1 MIVKTTPRPPLFKP
15 DTEAIL
21 TRGVNALTMACDSL
35 NSQNEE
41 LLEEIKGLNLQ
52 ISRLQ
57 EKILENPA
65 DKE

>member
-1 MIVKTTPRPPLFKP
+1 
-15 DTEAIL
+15 
-21 TRGVNALTMACDSL
+21 MACDSL